1 MPRIKRTAAEGGNGN
16 DELSLSPLKARS
28 KKQDEKDK
36 SKQRILDSATKLFA
50 QKGYDGVGIRE
61 ICKEANA
68 NICMIS
74 YFWGGKQELYKG
86 IVDNLI
92 ERQTEYAKS
101 FLNLDIE
108 PSTLPKQEQIS
119 LLYTVIDKVIEFL
132 YGGLISDDLFRFL
145 LQAQQSRSIELT
157 SPVFVYVRKLIG
169 AIFNKDMNDKDIIFK
184 TVFIMSQ
191 INSPK
196 ILPAF
201 SLSLLN
207 QDTFTSEDKEIIRNN
222 ARLYIDTLIKEAQ
235 VV

>member
-92 ERQTEYAKS
+92 EKQTEYAKS

-108 PSTLPKQEQIS
+108 PSTLSKQEQIS

-145 LQAQQSRSIELT
+145 LQEQQSRSIELT
-157 SPVFVYVRKLIG
+157 SPVFVFVRKLIG

-201 SLSLLN
+201 SLSLLR
-207 QDTFTSEDKEIIRNN
+207 QDTFSMDDKEIIRNN
-222 ARLYIDTLIKEAQ
+222 AKLYVDTLIKEAEI
-235 VV
+235 V

>member
-92 ERQTEYAKS
+92 EKQTEYAKS

-108 PSTLPKQEQIS
+108 PSTLSKQEQIN

-145 LQAQQSRSIELT
+145 LQEQQSRSIELT
-157 SPVFVYVRKLIG
+157 SPVFVFVRKLIG

-201 SLSLLN
+201 SLSLLR
-207 QDTFTSEDKEIIRNN
+207 QDTFSMDDKEIIRNN
-222 ARLYIDTLIKEAQ
+222 AKLYVDTLIKEAEI
-235 VV
+235 V

>member
-1 MPRIKRTAAEGGNGN
+1 MPRV
-16 DELSLSPLKARS
+16 
-28 KKQDEKDK
+28 KQDEKDK

-222 ARLYIDTLIKEAQ
+222 VKLYIDTLIKEAQ

>member
-1 MPRIKRTAAEGGNGN
+1 MPGI
-16 DELSLSPLKARS
+16 
-28 KKQDEKDK
+28 KQDEKAK
-36 SKQRILDSATKLFA
+36 SKQRILNSATKLFA

-74 YFWGGKQELYKG
+74 HFWGGKQELYKG
-86 IVDNLI
+86 IIDNLI
-92 ERQTEYAKS
+92 EKQTEYAKS

-108 PSTLPKQEQIS
+108 PSELPKQEQIN
-119 LLYTVIDKVIEFL
+119 LLYSVLDKAIEFL

-145 LQAQQSRSIELT
+145 LQAQQSRNIELT
-157 SPVFVYVRKLIG
+157 SPVFIYVRKLIG
-169 AIFNKDMNDKDIIFK
+169 AVFDKDMNDRDIIFK

-201 SLSLLN
+201 SLGLLG
-207 QDTFTSEDKEIIRNN
+207 QDTFTKEDREIIKNN
-222 ARLYIDTLIKEAQ
+222 VRQYIQALLNDVKGKI
-235 VV
+235 

>member
-16 DELSLSPLKARS
+16 DELSLSPLKAMS

-92 ERQTEYAKS
+92 EKQTEYAKS

-108 PSTLPKQEQIS
+108 PSTLSKQEQIS

-145 LQAQQSRSIELT
+145 LQEQQSRSIELT
-157 SPVFVYVRKLIG
+157 SPVFVFVRKLIG

-201 SLSLLN
+201 SLSLLR
-207 QDTFTSEDKEIIRNN
+207 QDTFSKDDKDIIRNN
-222 ARLYIDTLIKEAQ
+222 AKLYVDTLIKEAEI
-235 VV
+235 V

>member
-1 MPRIKRTAAEGGNGN
+1 MPRV
-16 DELSLSPLKARS
+16 
-28 KKQDEKDK
+28 KQDEKDK

-92 ERQTEYAKS
+92 EKQTEYAKA

-108 PSTLPKQEQIS
+108 PSTLSKQEQIN

-145 LQAQQSRSIELT
+145 LQAQQNRSIELT
-157 SPVFVYVRKLIG
+157 SPVFVYVRKLVG

-222 ARLYIDTLIKEAQ
+222 ARLYIDTLIKEAEI
-235 VV
+235 V

>member
-1 MPRIKRTAAEGGNGN
+1 MPRI
-16 DELSLSPLKARS
+16 
-28 KKQDEKDK
+28 KQDEKDK

-61 ICKEANA
+61 ICKEANT

-92 ERQTEYAKS
+92 EKQTEYAKS
-101 FLNLDIE
+101 FLSLDIE
-108 PSTLPKQEQIS
+108 PSTLSKQEQIN

-145 LQAQQSRSIELT
+145 LQEQQSRNIELT

-169 AIFNKDMNDKDIIFK
+169 AIFNKDMNDKDIIYK

-196 ILPAF
+196 VFPSF
-201 SLSLLN
+201 SLKPLK
-207 QDTFTSEDKEIIRNN
+207 QETFTQADKEIIRNN

>member
-1 MPRIKRTAAEGGNGN
+1 MPRV
-16 DELSLSPLKARS
+16 
-28 KKQDEKDK
+28 KQDEKDK

-92 ERQTEYAKS
+92 EKQTEYAKS

-108 PSTLPKQEQIS
+108 PSTLPKQEQIK

-157 SPVFVYVRKLIG
+157 SPVFIYLRKLIG

-196 ILPAF
+196 ILPTF
-201 SLSLLN
+201 SLNLLN

-222 ARLYIDTLIKEAQ
+222 VRLYIDTLIKEAEI
-235 VV
+235 V

>member
-1 MPRIKRTAAEGGNGN
+1 MPRV
-16 DELSLSPLKARS
+16 
-28 KKQDEKDK
+28 KQDEKDK

-92 ERQTEYAKS
+92 EKQTEYAKS
-101 FLNLDIE
+101 FLNLEVE
-108 PSTLPKQEQIS
+108 PAELSKQEQID
-119 LLYTVIDKVIEFL
+119 LLYSVLDKAIEFL

-157 SPVFVYVRKLIG
+157 SPVFIYVRKLIG

-207 QDTFTSEDKEIIRNN
+207 QDTFTSEDKKIIRNN
-222 ARLYIDTLIKEAQ
+222 VKLYIDTLIKEAEI
-235 VV
+235 V

>member
-1 MPRIKRTAAEGGNGN
+1 MPRINRTAAEGGNGN

-92 ERQTEYAKS
+92 EKQTEYAKS

-222 ARLYIDTLIKEAQ
+222 ARLYIDTLIKEAEI
-235 VV
+235 V

>member
-1 MPRIKRTAAEGGNGN
+1 MPRV
-16 DELSLSPLKARS
+16 
-28 KKQDEKDK
+28 KQDEKDK
-36 SKQRILDSATKLFA
+36 SKQRIVGRGLKSSDSERARLSPTTKQRILDSATKLFA

-92 ERQTEYAKS
+92 EKQTEYAKS

-108 PSTLPKQEQIS
+108 PSTLPKQEQIN

-145 LQAQQSRSIELT
+145 LQEQQSRNIELT
-157 SPVFVYVRKLIG
+157 SPVFIYVRKLIG
-169 AIFNKDMNDKDIIFK
+169 AIFNKDMDNKEIIFK

-201 SLSLLN
+201 SLSLLK

-222 ARLYIDTLIKEAQ
+222 ARLYIDTLIEEGGK
-235 VV
+235 